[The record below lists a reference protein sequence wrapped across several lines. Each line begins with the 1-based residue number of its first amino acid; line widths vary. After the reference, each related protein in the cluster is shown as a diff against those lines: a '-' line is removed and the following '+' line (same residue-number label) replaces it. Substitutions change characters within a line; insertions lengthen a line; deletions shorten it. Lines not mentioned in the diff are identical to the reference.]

1 LDEWSSPCRDTPHGK
16 NGEDQGRQG
25 RILLTA
31 PERRPKKRQD
41 RKECQGVPS
50 GHGGKKRAESEHAN
64 DCGQQNDGKRFGVI
78 GPLPPPPMRISRFP
92 QRAFEGAWASKP
104 FVQNEG
110 AQECLK
116 AVSGRD

>member
-1 LDEWSSPCRDTPHGK
+1 MTHSQSIGRMVLSLRDTPHGK

-64 DCGQQNDGKRFGVI
+64 DCRQQNDGKRFGLI
-78 GPLPPPPMRISRFP
+78 GPLSRLLHSIGP
-92 QRAFEGAWASKP
+92 
-104 FVQNEG
+104 
-110 AQECLK
+110 
-116 AVSGRD
+116 